1 MSFIKRWDVGD
12 IQRQISACAAQV
24 SNTYN
29 DGFTSWHCKQDL
41 LQVKYMLDDMLK
53 DLPKFSGEE
62 EYITELEKKQV
73 WNAINKK

>member
-1 MSFIKRWDVGD
+1 MA
-12 IQRQISACAAQV
+12 QIVRDLRAAAAQAG
-24 SNTYN
+24 NARN
-29 DGFTSWHCKQDL
+29 DGFAAWGCKQDL